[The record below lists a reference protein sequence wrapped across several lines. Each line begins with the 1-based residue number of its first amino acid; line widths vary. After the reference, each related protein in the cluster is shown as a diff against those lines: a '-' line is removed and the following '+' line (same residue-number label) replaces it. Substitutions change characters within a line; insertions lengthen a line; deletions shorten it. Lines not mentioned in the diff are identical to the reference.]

1 MILKIPSKYFP
12 QNEFL
17 CEIINSILKRKKY
30 KELYSRTLLIKY
42 DKNDNTTKHLSA
54 ICDARVTW
62 GGDST
67 INNVRQYE
75 IPLRS
80 VDLAFADRYSICLI
94 NQESLISLSSREMSK
109 LIQLF
114 YNDIFTMDQNACSS
128 PHMVIWFGKSST
140 NMKELFWNKLEK
152 YVISKYEMKMI
163 SVIDKYTKF
172 CETAIGITVPFQFKN
187 YSNYVYRLSLK
198 QLPSNIHEFRGNCGN
213 IYEYNASSLH
223 EITHIINNRYQTLTY
238 YGLNH
243 SSIVDYIRKNKLHGV
258 DRIVPVGKAL
268 DISLI
273 WDGIEVINNLS
284 RIIDSS

>member
-1 MILKIPSKYFP
+1 M
-12 QNEFL
+12 
-17 CEIINSILKRKKY
+17 
-30 KELYSRTLLIKY
+30 
-42 DKNDNTTKHLSA
+42 
-54 ICDARVTW
+54 
-62 GGDST
+62 
-67 INNVRQYE
+67 
-75 IPLRS
+75 
-80 VDLAFADRYSICLI
+80 
-94 NQESLISLSSREMSK
+94 
-109 LIQLF
+109 
-114 YNDIFTMDQNACSS
+114 
-128 PHMVIWFGKSST
+128 
-140 NMKELFWNKLEK
+140 
-152 YVISKYEMKMI
+152 
-163 SVIDKYTKF
+163 
-172 CETAIGITVPFQFKN
+172 PFQFKN

-198 QLPSNIHEFRGNCGN
+198 QLPSNIHEFRGNCGY